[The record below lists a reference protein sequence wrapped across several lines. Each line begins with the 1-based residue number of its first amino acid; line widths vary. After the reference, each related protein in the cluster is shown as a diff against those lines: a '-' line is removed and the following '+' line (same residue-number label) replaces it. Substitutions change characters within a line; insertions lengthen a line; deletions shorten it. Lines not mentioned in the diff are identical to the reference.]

1 MRRRLLL
8 LGGLTC
14 AVAIALLLRTA
25 ASDFESAMSV
35 DLAEPVGSVVGE
47 IPLEDCSIV
56 PDSEPGLA
64 AREAATIFPI
74 SPADAVDIAVSR
86 HADERSVAFSPEA
99 DLNPPQSPS
108 DLYRDTI
115 RPPPPAPDVS

>member
-25 ASDFESAMSV
+25 APDFEPAVSA
-35 DLAEPVGSVVGE
+35 DRAEQDGSVVAE

-64 AREAATIFPI
+64 TREAATFSPI

-86 HADERSVAFSPEA
+86 NADERSVAFSPEA

-108 DLYRDTI
+108 ELFRDTI
-115 RPPPPAPDVS
+115 RPPPAPDIA

>member
-25 ASDFESAMSV
+25 ASDFEPAVSA
-35 DLAEPVGSVVGE
+35 DLAEPVGSVVAE

-56 PDSEPGLA
+56 VENEPGLA
-64 AREAATIFPI
+64 TREAATIFPMA
-74 SPADAVDIAVSR
+74 PADAIDIAVSLD
-86 HADERSVAFSPEA
+86 ADERSVAFSPEA
-99 DLNPPQSPS
+99 DLNPPTSPTE
-108 DLYRDTI
+108 LVRDTI
-115 RPPPPAPDVS
+115 RPPPAPDAS